1 MALLYQL
8 SYNGEKPFG
17 LLLQTTTKIAFCQK
31 GYTYLMNEIFRKIAH
46 SVSRVTGSAWTF
58 CLAVVAVLAWAVT
71 GPYFGFSNTWQL
83 FINTG
88 TTILTFLMV
97 FLIQNNQ
104 NRDSQATQLKLDEL
118 IKALGRARNEFVD
131 IEEDK
136 EDKLKE
142 LEDEFKKVHEKAEK
156 RL

>member
-1 MALLYQL
+1 
-8 SYNGEKPFG
+8 
-17 LLLQTTTKIAFCQK
+17 
-31 GYTYLMNEIFRKIAH
+31 MNEIFRKIAR
-46 SVSRVTGSAWTF
+46 SVGRVTGSAWAF
-58 CLAVVAVLAWAVT
+58 CLAVLAVILWAVS

-131 IEEDK
+131 IEDDK
-136 EDKLKE
+136 DDRLKS
-142 LEDEFKKVHEKAEK
+142 LEAEFKKLHEKAEK
-156 RL
+156 KG